1 MLDGK
6 HVPCLFSMMSQGYRE
21 MKALGT
27 MASYLNFPTGF
38 CEHYLTQ
45 VGMFGPR
52 SLSYLFPSSLL

>member
-6 HVPCLFSMMSQGYRE
+6 HVPHLFSMMSQGYRE

-27 MASYLNFPTGF
+27 VASYLYFPTGF

-45 VGMFGPR
+45 VGCLGQDHSAICSP
-52 SLSYLFPSSLL
+52 